1 MRCVPMN
8 FSSLSFLV
16 FITVFTALFLALA
29 RTRAFTPMLLGASYL
44 FYGWWD
50 YRFCA
55 LLGLTTVIDF
65 WCGLRVADARN
76 RDEARLYLLLSVG
89 SNLAILFFF
98 KYFNFFID
106 SAETALA
113 ALGIDAGHTALS
125 IILPVGISFYTFQ
138 NLSYT
143 LDVYRGELKEERSLL
158 NYATFVAFFPQL
170 VAGPIVRARDL
181 LPQIAQPPE
190 KVDFAFRF
198 NGLEKIV
205 WGYFLKLV
213 LADNAAAVVDA
224 RFAQPEFYNALN
236 HIIGMVCFSL
246 QIYGDFAGYS
256 LIAIG
261 LAQIYGYHLCP
272 NFARPYFATGFGDFW
287 RRWHISLS
295 SWFRDYLYIPLGGGR
310 TYALRVR
317 NVVITMLISGLW
329 HGASWTFV
337 LWGAM
342 HAGLVLAED
351 AGKRAARALGI
362 GLPGWMQRALR
373 PLAVMVVFAGV
384 TLAWLP
390 FRADGMDTVR
400 TILGIIAEGDFT
412 MPHGMQQATA
422 LLRVAIAA
430 LVVFSIDALIE
441 GGAGRRYA
449 NAPVVVRSF
458 ACSSLIVLLLLVGSF
473 GSRSFI
479 YFQF

>member
-1 MRCVPMN
+1 MN

-29 RTRAFTPMLLGASYL
+29 RTRAFTPMLLAGSYL

-55 LLGLTTVIDF
+55 LLALTTVIDF
-65 WCGLRVADARN
+65 WAGLRVAGARS
-76 RDEARLYLLLSVG
+76 RDEARHYLYLSVG

-98 KYFNFFID
+98 KYVNFFID
-106 SAETALA
+106 SAQTALA
-113 ALGIDAGHTALS
+113 GLGIDVGHTALS

-143 LDVYRGELKEERSLL
+143 LDVYKGELTAERSLL

-190 KVDFAFRF
+190 RVDFAFRF

-261 LAQIYGYHLCP
+261 LAQVYGYRLCP

-295 SWFRDYLYIPLGGGR
+295 SWFRDYLYIPLGGNR

-317 NVVITMLISGLW
+317 NVALTMVVSGLW
-329 HGASWTFV
+329 HGANWTFV

-351 AGKRAARALGI
+351 AGRRAGRFLGLKLPAWGRRAV
-362 GLPGWMQRALR
+362 R
-373 PLAVMVVFAGV
+373 PLVIAAVFTVI
-384 TLAWLP
+384 TLTWLP

-400 TILGIIAEGDFT
+400 TILGIIAQGDFSL
-412 MPHGMQQATA
+412 PHGMQQTTA

-430 LVVFSIDALIE
+430 VVVFAIDALIE
-441 GGAGRRYA
+441 GGLTRRYA
-449 NAPVVVRSF
+449 GAPVVVRSF

-473 GSRSFI
+473 GNRSFL